1 MKEERSADA
10 IKEMMTVL
18 GKAMGRRGPKKEPLM
33 KTNRRILAAL
43 GLVVL
48 VLGTA
53 CAAATRSTGS
63 STASFD
69 QQFID
74 MMVPHHEGAVAMAEI
89 AQVRGEHPEVKQMA
103 QEILATQR
111 EEIDQMKAWR
121 KAWFGSDQTPSMSQM
136 PMVPGMGGGHAAHG
150 GNGTMNMAADV
161 EALRSASEPFDLAF
175 IDAMIPHHQSA
186 IDAAKAAESRAERA
200 EIKQLAREIIT
211 AQQREIDQMRQWRAS
226 WYPSASTPR

>member
-1 MKEERSADA
+1 MMKN
-10 IKEMMTVL
+10 
-18 GKAMGRRGPKKEPLM
+18 
-33 KTNRRILAAL
+33 NRWILAVL

-48 VLGTA
+48 SFGVFYAMGM
-53 CAAATRSTGS
+53 RPSG

-89 AQVRGEHPEVKQMA
+89 AQVRGEHTEVKQMA
-103 QEILATQR
+103 EAILTTQR

-121 KAWFGSDQTPSMSQM
+121 KDWFGSDQTPSMSQM

-150 GNGTMNMAADV
+150 GGTMTMNMAADI
-161 EALRSASEPFDLAF
+161 EALRNAPEPFDLAF
-175 IDAMIPHHQSA
+175 IEAMIPHHQSA
-186 IDAAKAAESRAERA
+186 IDAAKAAGTRAERP
-200 EIKQLAREIIT
+200 EIKQLAQEIIT

-226 WYPSASTPR
+226 WYASAQTPR